1 MLAAYSITLI
11 LGTRE
16 DRRGWSLLGSIP
28 GRIFGL
34 VLLVFGLGM
43 LLLGGLEIISPNGF
57 DQVIDAVKNSFFGLP
72 E

>member
-1 MLAAYSITLI
+1 MLAAYSISLI

-16 DRRGWSLLGSIP
+16 DRCGWSLLGSIP
-28 GRIFGL
+28 GRLFGL